1 MQIWEHHSTEEI
13 LKSIEQELAKAQNE
27 LKCAYAD
34 INKATNRLSFTISG
48 LHSLKKRHLN
58 KDMEK

>member
-1 MQIWEHHSTEEI
+1 MQIWDNHPTEEI

-34 INKATNRLSFTISG
+34 IHKATNRLSFTISG
-48 LHSLKKRHLN
+48 LHSLKKRHFN

>member
-1 MQIWEHHSTEEI
+1 MQIEI

-34 INKATNRLSFTISG
+34 ITKATNRLSFTISG
-48 LHSLKKRHLN
+48 LHSLKKRHLT

>member
-1 MQIWEHHSTEEI
+1 MQIWDNHPTEEI

-58 KDMEK
+58 KDMEQ